1 MQKTGI
7 RHNDLRDLTAILL
20 SNVYKD
26 VEIKLKMLLVT
37 GEIFLNRTAN
47 TCTEAGLD
55 IRSWGFWVRGQQA
68 FFNIWVSDPNAK
80 RYLNLALPRC
90 YAQNGMEKK
99 WQYNNRVLQNEQGSF
114 TLLVFSIYEAMSRK
128 CSTFYNRLPNLL
140 VTINWIRTEISFA
153 LLKSYL
159 LCLHGTRS
167 LNRNIKTVGDNA
179 QFSCE
184 VSKIP

>member
-1 MQKTGI
+1 M
-7 RHNDLRDLTAILL
+7 
-20 SNVYKD
+20 SKD
-26 VEIKLKMLLVT
+26 
-37 GEIFLNRTAN
+37 A
-47 TCTEAGLD
+47 
-55 IRSWGFWVRGQQA
+55 S
-68 FFNIWVSDPNAK
+68 
-80 RYLNLALPRC
+80 
-90 YAQNGMEKK
+90 
-99 WQYNNRVLQNEQGSF
+99 
-114 TLLVFSIYEAMSRK
+114 LLVFSIYEAMSRK